1 MAQVHRGEV
10 LGHRN
15 CIVPPSRLWADG
27 VPGREERSTKCAHL
41 ARDTDSVYDIAQT
54 NYRELLRSPR
64 FNTTTSVVVP
74 DRVSPCCW
82 VIQPRYLHRSLYR
95 TTVRN

>member
-1 MAQVHRGEV
+1 MSDCEAGLRLILADRMAK
-10 LGHRN
+10 
-15 CIVPPSRLWADG
+15 
-27 VPGREERSTKCAHL
+27 RSTKRAQL
-41 ARDTDSVYDIAQT
+41 RRDADSVHAIAQMT
-54 NYRELLRSPR
+54 YRELLRSPR

-95 TTVRN
+95 TTVKN